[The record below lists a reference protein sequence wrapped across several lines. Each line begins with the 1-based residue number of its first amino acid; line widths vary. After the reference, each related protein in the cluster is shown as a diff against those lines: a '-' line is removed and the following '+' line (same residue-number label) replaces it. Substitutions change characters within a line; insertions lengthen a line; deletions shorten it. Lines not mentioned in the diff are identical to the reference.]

1 MATILKIS
9 SEDFVEQKL
18 VNFVTLIKFK
28 DFFKSKKSYAYELK
42 ITN

>member
-9 SEDFVEQKL
+9 HEDFVEQKIASFL
-18 VNFVTLIKFK
+18 SLIKFRE
-28 DFFKSKKSYAYELK
+28 FFKSKKSYALELK